1 MSLKIKDGQKFL
13 FIGDSITDCGRRGEG
28 YPLGSGYVKIFT
40 DKVTARFP
48 ELKAEYINKGIGG
61 NTIRDLQNR
70 WHDDAL
76 ALKPDW
82 LSILVGINDQHRV
95 MLNGPEPVTPEQYRE
110 IYDALLA
117 AIVPSLA
124 GGVILMEPF
133 YISRDDSGTGRRSR
147 VLEMLPEYIDIVHEM
162 HRKYDTMLIRTHEIF
177 QRQLQYRHPD
187 TFCAEPVHPNQAG
200 HTVIAEALFDVISC

>member
-28 YPLGSGYVKIFT
+28 YPLGSGYVKIFA

-70 WHDDAL
+70 WHDDAM

-82 LSILVGINDQHRV
+82 VSILVGINDQHRV
-95 MLNGPEPVTPEQYRE
+95 MLDGPEPVTPEQFRD
-110 IYDALLA
+110 IYDALLGK
-117 AIVPSLA
+117 IIPSLA

-162 HRKYDTMLIRTHEIF
+162 HRKYGTLLIRTHEIF
-177 QRQLQYRHPD
+177 QRQLSYRHPD